1 MNTNFFYE
9 YKLFLDVDFQ
19 GRISDRGVFQNSAF
33 NKVLERDILNLPDPA
48 PLPTSTDPTW
58 LHDRMKHF
66 SYVFVADEPFPL
78 GKHCMKPYL
87 RPILVI
93 ENANLITGYQ
103 GFSESVKV
111 YLVFGAAN
119 FVCSQLQWCF
129 HQKGLSP

>member
-1 MNTNFFYE
+1 MN
-9 YKLFLDVDFQ
+9 
-19 GRISDRGVFQNSAF
+19 
-33 NKVLERDILNLPDPA
+33 
-48 PLPTSTDPTW
+48 
-58 LHDRMKHF
+58 RMKHF

-78 GKHCMKPYL
+78 GKHRMKPYL

-93 ENANLITGYQ
+93 ENAYLITGYQ

-129 HQKGLSP
+129 H